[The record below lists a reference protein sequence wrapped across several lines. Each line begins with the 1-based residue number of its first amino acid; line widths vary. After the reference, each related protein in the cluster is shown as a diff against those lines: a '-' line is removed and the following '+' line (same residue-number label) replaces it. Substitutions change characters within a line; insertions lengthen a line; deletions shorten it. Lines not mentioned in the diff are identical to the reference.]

1 MPRPRLRREWRR
13 ARGAFDP
20 RRERGFT
27 RAKIPRFSS
36 IDEASNFA
44 NLLRATLPRHGFVV
58 SEPYPI
64 ISDSLE
70 KEFKERCDTPA
81 DLLGRIDEL

>member
-1 MPRPRLRREWRR
+1 MNHSVIDYMI
-13 ARGAFDP
+13 FDYMIFVYSTV
-20 RRERGFT
+20 EKKEVT
-27 RAKIPRFSS
+27 YVPRFST

-44 NLLRATLPRHGFVV
+44 NLLRATLPRHGFVI

-64 ISDSLE
+64 VSDSLE

-81 DLLGRIDEL
+81 DILGRLDEL

>member
-1 MPRPRLRREWRR
+1 MNNSVIDYMIFVYSTVEK
-13 ARGAFDP
+13 
-20 RRERGFT
+20 EEVT
-27 RAKIPRFSS
+27 YVPRFSN
-36 IDEASNFA
+36 IDEANDFA
-44 NLLRATLPRHGFVV
+44 NLLRATLPRRGFIV

-64 ISDSLE
+64 VSDSLE